1 MNALQEFDKI
11 MQDSAKARA
20 EYDFIYTGE
29 ANRTESSEYY
39 NEYSQLVAIAENAEK
54 HERRLP
60 NENI

>member
-1 MNALQEFDKI
+1 MNVLQDFNRI

-20 EYDFIYTGE
+20 EYDFIYEGE

>member
-1 MNALQEFDKI
+1 MNALQDFNRI
-11 MQDSAKARA
+11 MLDSPKARA
-20 EYDFIYTGE
+20 EYDFIYEGQ

>member
-1 MNALQEFDKI
+1 MNALQDFNRI
-11 MQDSAKARA
+11 MLDSPKARA
-20 EYDFIYTGE
+20 EYDFIYEGQ
-29 ANRTESSEYY
+29 ASLTESSEYY